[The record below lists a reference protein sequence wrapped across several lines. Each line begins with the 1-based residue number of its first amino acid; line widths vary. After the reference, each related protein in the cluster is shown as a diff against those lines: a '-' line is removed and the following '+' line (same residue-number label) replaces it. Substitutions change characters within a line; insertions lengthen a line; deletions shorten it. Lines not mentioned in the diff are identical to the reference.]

1 MPRLI
6 PFLFSFGSIRTL
18 LSGRI
23 YVGVLPRREP
33 RAEKRGGVI
42 VCHLSGSS
50 VTVCLSV
57 ALPIARS
64 LPLPASQFYLP
75 PASLFFV
82 SVP

>member
-33 RAEKRGGVI
+33 QAEKRGGVI
-42 VCHLSGSS
+42 ICHLSGCLCH
-50 VTVCLSV
+50 CLSV

-64 LPLPASQFYLP
+64 LPLPASQFCLP